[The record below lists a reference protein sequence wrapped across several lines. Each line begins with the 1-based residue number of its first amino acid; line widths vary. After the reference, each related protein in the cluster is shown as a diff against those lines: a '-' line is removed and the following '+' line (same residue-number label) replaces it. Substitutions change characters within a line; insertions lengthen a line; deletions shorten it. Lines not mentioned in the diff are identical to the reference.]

1 MEEITYERVGFFDIL
16 SKIGGLFK
24 ILTTFNSFFNG
35 MAFTMFL
42 VHLSKKYSKIT
53 EEEQNK

>member
-42 VHLSKKYSKIT
+42 VHLSKKY
-53 EEEQNK
+53 